1 MMFSLSMIVIFPVT
15 GWLIDYLGFSM
26 TFIYLGS
33 FLLLITPLL
42 KKALS
47 KIDKHI
53 HQL

>member
-1 MMFSLSMIVIFPVT
+1 MIVIFPVT

-26 TFIYLGS
+26 TFIYLGG

-42 KKALS
+42 KIALS